1 MKQIERHRNLEAVK
15 IPTNIDYGNITALSA
30 EVRERLSTVRPN
42 TVGQASR
49 VEGVT
54 PAAIS
59 VLLVALRR

>member
-1 MKQIERHRNLEAVK
+1 MKQIERHRLEAVK
-15 IPTNIDYGNITALSA
+15 IPNNLDYENITALSS
-30 EVRERLSTVRPN
+30 EVRERLTNIRPN

-59 VLLVALRR
+59 VLLVALRK